1 VYQLTDGPSDIFPVF
16 SPDGKTL
23 VFQRGTSPPTLWSIT
38 PGENQPPKQL
48 TGYQATHPSI
58 SPDGKQIAFHFM
70 DYGSQNPHWKLGLI
84 DGETHKFL
92 NKLEFPM
99 PVTQREMVWNPE
111 NNLLTMAFGSGE
123 NSGIF
128 LWSVTNGKFQT
139 IDNVSAGR
147 IGAFAWSLNG
157 SRLVFSQIH
166 ENSDIVSLDN
176 F

>member
-1 VYQLTDGPSDIFPVF
+1 
-16 SPDGKTL
+16 
-23 VFQRGTSPPTLWSIT
+23 
-38 PGENQPPKQL
+38 
-48 TGYQATHPSI
+48 
-58 SPDGKQIAFHFM
+58 
-70 DYGSQNPHWKLGLI
+70 
-84 DGETHKFL
+84 
-92 NKLEFPM
+92 M